1 MRPPVQMNEP
11 FSISCCRRRSGG
23 VQTNCEKFLLD
34 SRNGCCACAAR
45 ILRTD
50 VGRCPDAPLPT
61 SNTYCYPCALPFN
74 RPIDLA
80 CRVGARWI
88 IFLVEP
94 RAFSRQYRYPEAP
107 WILLAVLTVLT
118 AVYFVGSWNCG
129 LKYQGRRF
137 TYSICALNAGW
148 LVLLWTAFILRGN
161 TPFIC
166 SQSRSALA
174 VVCVAWLVRLPLSR
188 RIAVT
193 RAASD
198 A

>member
-94 RAFSRQYRYPEAP
+94 RAFSRQYRYPEALMDTAGCSDGFDRRVFCRQLELRFE
-107 WILLAVLTVLT
+107 ISREEIYLLYLRVE
-118 AVYFVGSWNCG
+118 CG
-129 LKYQGRRF
+129 M
-137 TYSICALNAGW
+137 AGTS
-148 LVLLWTAFILRGN
+148 LDGFHIERKHTFHLFAISLCIGCCLRGLAG
-161 TPFIC
+161 TPSLI
-166 SQSRSALA
+166 
-174 VVCVAWLVRLPLSR
+174 
-188 RIAVT
+188 
-193 RAASD
+193 
-198 A
+198 